1 MGYSTA
7 LDIYNIICFA
17 FTFAAL
23 FEFVLINFIGMF
35 VQRYIGISFIEIIT
49 TIIFIFVVAII
60 IINSSSWTRY
70 KAEEEAK
77 KQVSPQEKTPEKV
90 IWNRFHVFSDYVVI
104 LSASICVFVSLLL
117 QLVFIP

>member
-35 VQRYIGISFIEIIT
+35 VQRFVCITFILIIIGFFIIININTFFT
-49 TIIFIFVVAII
+49 TIIVFFILCHFISAVAII
-60 IINSSSWTRY
+60 N
-70 KAEEEAK
+70 
-77 KQVSPQEKTPEKV
+77 Q
-90 IWNRFHVFSDYVVI
+90 
-104 LSASICVFVSLLL
+104 
-117 QLVFIP
+117 

>member
-90 IWNRFHVFSDYVVI
+90 I
-104 LSASICVFVSLLL
+104 
-117 QLVFIP
+117 